1 MSIYPNVTKEDL
13 INLSKLA
20 DQQKEQKAS
29 KIKTRILKQTHDE
42 KLAETF
48 KPITN
53 KLEKVIT
60 ATEKIDPTFITFQ
73 NQLPEGVTVSDSL
86 IQSFAF
92 MNKSKNFFK
101 TIRNTEGKLTWNGVI
116 IKPLGD
122 NRVKIGN
129 DEYNLTPEIQ
139 KALTQ
144 TNYNFKNMNDD
155 DI

>member
-1 MSIYPNVTKEDL
+1 MSIYPNVTKDDL

-60 ATEKIDPTFITFQ
+60 TTEKINPTSITYK

-92 MNKSKNFFK
+92 H
-101 TIRNTEGKLTWNGVI
+101 E
-116 IKPLGD
+116 
-122 NRVKIGN
+122 
-129 DEYNLTPEIQ
+129 
-139 KALTQ
+139 
-144 TNYNFKNMNDD
+144 
-155 DI
+155 